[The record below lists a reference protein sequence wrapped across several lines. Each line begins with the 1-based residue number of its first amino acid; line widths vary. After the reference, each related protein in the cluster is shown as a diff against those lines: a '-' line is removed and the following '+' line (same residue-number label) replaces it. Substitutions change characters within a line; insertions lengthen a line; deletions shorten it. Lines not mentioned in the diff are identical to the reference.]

1 MRISDWSS
9 DVCSSDLETVGLTS
23 TAHVDA
29 LAAQGIYDRVISY
42 DQIMTLSAATPAALV
57 DMAGNGAV
65 TRVVHSHFGNNLKA
79 SIVVGK
85 SHWDAQADVEG
96 LPGPER
102 PGFFAPGRRPNTMPP
117 GGGGGLGTGR
127 AA

>member
-85 SHWDAQADVEG
+85 SHWDAQADVERSEEHTSELQSLMRISYAVLG
-96 LPGPER
+96 LKK
-102 PGFFAPGRRPNTMPP
+102 NKH
-117 GGGGGLGTGR
+117 
-127 AA
+127 

>member
-9 DVCSSDLETVGLTS
+9 DVCSSDLN
-23 TAHVDA
+23 VDA

-96 LPGPER
+96 LPGTER
-102 PGFFAPGRRPNTMPP
+102 QGFFAPGRRQKRSEDHT
-117 GGGGGLGTGR
+117 TEIQ
-127 AA
+127 

>member
-1 MRISDWSS
+1 
-9 DVCSSDLETVGLTS
+9 
-23 TAHVDA
+23 
-29 LAAQGIYDRVISY
+29 
-42 DQIMTLSAATPAALV
+42 MTLSAATPAALV
-57 DMAGNGAV
+57 DIAGNGAV

-102 PGFFAPGRRPNTMPP
+102 QGFFAPGRSQKRIADRSEEHTSELQSLMRNSYAVFCLKKKKKRTQQHN
-117 GGGGGLGTGR
+117 
-127 AA
+127 